1 MNAGAIKGIAALIL
15 LCLGTQAFAGYRTF
29 LDPRSMSMGGA
40 GVASS
45 TKFNASFHNPAL
57 IAFNR
62 GDKPDKIFI
71 QTSFGAREIY
81 DEDFQNDVRRF
92 QESDVLDNFIEAM
105 ESTTEVDEEELRA
118 RGQALKS
125 QLSEISLNGYRADEM
140 AAFSLMVDTKPV
152 TINFY
157 TTRDIRE
164 MATIRNQDE
173 ELIDFLIDAKVED
186 SSSPFGNL
194 ESGFWS
200 SVDNTYY
207 EMREFGV
214 TVATTNVI
222 EYNMPISW
230 GFTPKWIQINGSH
243 ISDLL
248 TQYDVSSPPS
258 RRISTDLIEW
268 NLDIGFAMLMTD
280 DFMSEVLG
288 LDGFWLEG
296 ETVFGIVGK
305 NLFPTDF
312 TPWRP
317 VRPDRRFPARKRAVQ
332 ALYRVGVAHYREKYM
347 MTVDLDLTENEVWDF
362 EGLTRFLSVGTDY
375 YWRDDFHLRG
385 GIRVNLAQTSE
396 AAREEATLT
405 AGFLYQP
412 RGFSIEAAGMINE
425 VEMGGTIGFGLA
437 F

>member
-1 MNAGAIKGIAALIL
+1 MNSRALKGIAALL
-15 LCLGTQAFAGYRTF
+15 FLCLGSDVFAGYRSY
-29 LDPRSMSMGGA
+29 LDPRSMAMGGA

-57 IAFNR
+57 IAFSR
-62 GDKPDKIFI
+62 GDKPDKIYI
-71 QTSFGAREIY
+71 HTSFGARELY
-81 DEDFQNDVRRF
+81 DHDFQDDVREF
-92 QESDVLDNFIEAM
+92 QDSDVLDDFVEA
-105 ESTTEVDEEELRA
+105 VRDDNAPNNDELIRSAE
-118 RGQALKS
+118 ALKS
-125 QLSEISLNGYRADEM
+125 RLRAINLNGYRADETT
-140 AAFSLMVDTKPV
+140 AFSLMVDTKPV

-164 MATIRNQDE
+164 MVTIRARDE
-173 ELIDFLIDAKVED
+173 ALIDQYVED
-186 SSSPFGNL
+186 RINDSDRPIADLSDTFQ
-194 ESGFWS
+194 S

-207 EMREFGV
+207 EIREFGV

-243 ISDLL
+243 ISDPL
-248 TQYDVSSPPS
+248 QEYDVSSPPD

-268 NLDIGFAMLMTD
+268 NLDVGFALLMTD
-280 DFMSEVLG
+280 DFMQDVLG
-288 LDGFWLEG
+288 LDGYWLEG

-305 NLFPTDF
+305 NMFPTDF

-317 VRPDRRFPARKRAVQ
+317 VRPDRRFPAIKRAVQ
-332 ALYRVGVAHYREKYM
+332 ALYRVGLAHYREKYM
-347 MTVDLDLTENEVWDF
+347 MAIDLDLSENEVWDF
-362 EGLTRFLSVGTDY
+362 EGLTRFLSLGGEY

-385 GIRVNLAQTSE
+385 GLRFNLAQTSE
-396 AAREEATLT
+396 AAKDQASLT

-412 RGFSIEAAGMINE
+412 KGFSVEGAAMINE